1 MLLIGKHGLQQ
12 AAVVGCSMER
22 WNLLFRLAGVKCTRL
37 SAVSPDGLTVAAL
50 AVHMQ
55 EADEAAARMA
65 GASLAARATTSPSVP
80 EKPSRRRLATSGRS
94 CGASTPCLK
103 PRSCSAFIL
112 ARPCWAACLGLDTA
126 LVLLVEATLPKDR
139 PL

>member
-1 MLLIGKHGLQQ
+1 MVGRAFITKVHLRRQRLMHHEMLLIGKHRLQQ

-80 EKPSRRRLATSGRS
+80 ENPG
-94 CGASTPCLK
+94 GAGWPH
-103 PRSCSAFIL
+103 PGARAGP
-112 ARPCWAACLGLDTA
+112 ARPA
-126 LVLLVEATLPKDR
+126 
-139 PL
+139 